1 MFRPIRYS
9 RALLRNISVCREKAE
24 RTKADPYWISTM
36 STQVAIIWLS
46 AKNNRPYFV
55 IPIPPINYYGRP
67 MQYKFKQWEHC
78 CRTIG
83 SRLSGELQADQ
94 KDIIKEN
101 LMRLALVYSLIKM
114 LLGGSGIIWLC
125 LTLFMGWLHDEIFL
139 CFPFSPWIMFNR
151 GWNLPQVRL
160 KWCRKAHW
168 K

>member
-1 MFRPIRYS
+1 
-9 RALLRNISVCREKAE
+9 
-24 RTKADPYWISTM
+24 M
-36 STQVAIIWLS
+36 STQVATIWLS
-46 AKNNRPYFV
+46 AKNNQTYFV

-114 LLGGSGIIWLC
+114 LLGGVRHHLALLDIIHGLIAW
-125 LTLFMGWLHDEIFL
+125 
-139 CFPFSPWIMFNR
+139 
-151 GWNLPQVRL
+151 WNLSLFSFQPMDNVQSGVASAAGAVQMMSESSLEVNESGAIAR
-160 KWCRKAHW
+160 CDQ
-168 K
+168 